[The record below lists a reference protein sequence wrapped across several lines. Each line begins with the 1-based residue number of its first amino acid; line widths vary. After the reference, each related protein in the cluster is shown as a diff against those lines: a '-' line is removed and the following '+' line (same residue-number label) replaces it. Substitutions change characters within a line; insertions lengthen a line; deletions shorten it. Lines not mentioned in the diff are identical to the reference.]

1 LRLPELHVLD
11 ATGAQALGEIVS
23 QLEERGITVLI
34 KGPRPEHLRVLE
46 AVGVLDRLA
55 HERHLFDDLDAAI
68 AHAREHVA
76 RAERDAA

>member
-1 LRLPELHVLD
+1 
-11 ATGAQALGEIVS
+11 VS
-23 QLEERGITVLI
+23 QLEERDITVLI

-55 HERHLFDDLDAAI
+55 HERHLFSNLDDAI

-76 RAERDAA
+76 RATRPAA